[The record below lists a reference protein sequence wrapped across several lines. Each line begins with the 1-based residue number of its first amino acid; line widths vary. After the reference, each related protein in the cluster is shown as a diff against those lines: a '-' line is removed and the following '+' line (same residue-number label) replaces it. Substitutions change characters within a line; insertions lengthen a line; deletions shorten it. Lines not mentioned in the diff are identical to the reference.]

1 MRVFSF
7 YERASRA
14 FQDYPSLSKLI
25 VLFTVSSGGLVAY
38 SESKPYHGANSIDS
52 SQIDSKKKRVL
63 VLGTGWAGTSFLK
76 NLDNSSYDVQVVSP
90 RNYFAFTPLLPSV
103 TCGTVEARS
112 IVEPIRNIVKKKNME
127 IRFWE
132 AECFKIDAQNK
143 KVHCR
148 TNQDT
153 NLDGKEE
160 FIVDYDY
167 LVIAMGA
174 RSNTFNTPGVVE
186 NCHFLKEI
194 EDAQR
199 IRRTVIDCF
208 ERASLPNLSEEERKR
223 IVHFVIVGGGPTG
236 VEFAAELHDFVCED
250 LVKLYPAV
258 KGLVKITLL
267 EAGDH
272 ILNMFDKRIT
282 SFAEEKFQR
291 DGIHVKTGS
300 MVVKVSDKAIST
312 KERGNE
318 EISSIPYGMVVWSTG
333 IGTRPVVMDFMKQ
346 INQTNRRA
354 LATDEWLRVE
364 GCDSIYALGDCAT
377 INQRKVMEDISAI
390 FSKADKDKSGTL
402 TVKEFQE
409 VIDDICERYP
419 QVELYL
425 KSKQMRNIVDLLK
438 DSKGNDAKES
448 IELDIE
454 GFKSA
459 LSQVD
464 SQMKNLPA
472 TAQVASQQGTYLAR
486 CFNRM
491 EVCENNPE
499 GPLRFR
505 GTGRHRFRP
514 FRYKHL
520 GQFAPLGGEQTAAQL
535 PGDWVSIGHSSQWLW
550 YSVYAS
556 KQVSW
561 RTRMLV
567 ISDWARRF
575 VSGRDSS
582 RI

>member
-1 MRVFSF
+1 MRTFTIF
-7 YERASRA
+7 ERAFKA
-14 FQDYPSLSKLI
+14 FRDNPSLSKLMVVCTKI
-25 VLFTVSSGGLVAY
+25 IGGGLLAFAETRPF
-38 SESKPYHGANSIDS
+38 SGSDS
-52 SQIDSKKKRVL
+52 VPKKKVV

-76 NLDNSSYDVQVVSP
+76 NLKSSTFEVQVVSP

-112 IVEPIRNIVKKKNME
+112 IVEPIRNIVRKKGINIEFK
-127 IRFWE
+127 E
-132 AECFKIDAQNK
+132 AECYKIDTDNNK
-143 KVHCR
+143 VYCR
-148 TNQDT
+148 SGQDT
-153 NLDGKEE
+153 NLGGEEE
-160 FIVDYDY
+160 FSVDYDY

-186 NCHFLKEI
+186 NCHFLKEV

-223 IVHFVIVGGGPTG
+223 ILHFVVVGGGPTG
-236 VEFAAELHDFVCED
+236 VEFAAELHDFVLED
-250 LVKLYPAV
+250 LAKLYPSV
-258 KGLVKITLL
+258 KNLAKITLL

-282 SFAEEKFQR
+282 AFAEEKFQR
-291 DGIHVKTGS
+291 DGIHLKTGS
-300 MVVKVSDKAIST
+300 MVIKVDDKHIST
-312 KERGNE
+312 KERSTGE
-318 EISSIPYGMVVWSTG
+318 VSEIPFGMVVWSTG
-333 IGTRPVVMDFMKQ
+333 IGTRPVIMDFMNQ
-346 INQTNRRA
+346 IGQTNRRA

-364 GCDSIYALGDCAT
+364 GCNNIYALGDCAT
-377 INQRKVMEDISAI
+377 INQRKVMEDISVI
-390 FSKADKDKSGTL
+390 FSKADKNNSGTL
-402 TVKEFQE
+402 NLKDFQE

-419 QVELYL
+419 QVGLYL
-425 KSKQMRNIVDLLK
+425 KKRQMRNIADLLK
-438 DSKGNDAKES
+438 SSQAEKQGT
-448 IELDIE
+448 ELDIAL
-454 GFKSA
+454 FTSA
-459 LSQVD
+459 LSEVD

-472 TAQVASQQGTYLAR
+472 TAQVAAQQGQYLAN

-491 EVCENNPE
+491 EECERNPE

-505 GTGRHRFRP
+505 GTGRHRFHP

-520 GQFAPLGGEQTAAQL
+520 GQFAPLGGEQAAAQL
-535 PGDWVSIGHSSQWLW
+535 PGDWVSIGQSTQWLW

-561 RTRMLV
+561 RTRALV
-567 ISDWARRF
+567 VSDWGRRF
-575 VSGRDSS
+575 IFGRDSS